1 MTTDDEPEKR
11 HSALIKEQLRRSFD
25 DKAAEALPADLL
37 SLIGK
42 LREQDDENG
51 K

>member
-1 MTTDDEPEKR
+1 MNTNNQHEERRT
-11 HSALIKEQLRRSFD
+11 ALIKDQLRRSFD
-25 DKAAEALPADLL
+25 DKAAEPLPDDLL

-42 LREQDDENG
+42 LREQDDKDG

>member
-1 MTTDDEPEKR
+1 MNTDNQPENR
-11 HSALIKEQLRRSFD
+11 RTALIKDQLRRSFE
-25 DKAAEALPADLL
+25 DKASEALPADLL

-42 LREQDDENG
+42 LREQDDKNG